1 MRRRLRILAP
11 VLLMAGL
18 VLMIPFEGPAFRIP
32 GMACLFAFIVCGVF
46 AVADPEFLAEPDRV
60 GSTGTEED
68 A

>member
-1 MRRRLRILAP
+1 MRRRLRIAAP
-11 VLLMAGL
+11 ILLLVGL
-18 VLMIPFEGPAFRIP
+18 VLMMLFEGPAFRVP
-32 GMACLFAFIVCGVF
+32 GMACLFAFIVCGWF